1 MPTTLVV
8 PTKLLLKNIDF
19 SLRYGEILGIAGLMG
34 AGRTELVLSIWGAYD
49 GKVKGQILI
58 DGIPVRINS
67 PQDAI
72 SHGIGFVSEDRKRFG
87 LILDANLETNMTLAS
102 LNQMTQMG
110 IIDRNQA
117 FHQTSH
123 YVESMQIKSP
133 SLETAVK
140 KLSGGNQQK
149 MVLGKWLMTQ
159 PKILFLDEPT
169 RGIDV
174 GAKVEIHALINQLA
188 QQGVAIIIISSEL
201 PEILGVSSRI
211 IVLHEG
217 EITGRFTNQEVTQE
231 DILQCAAGRTLTKA
245 YTLVIIT
252 Q

>member
-8 PTKLLLKNIDF
+8 PTNLLLKNIDF

-72 SHGIGFVSEDRKRFG
+72 SRGIGFVSEDRKRFG

-149 MVLGKWLMTQ
+149 VVLGKWLMTQ
-159 PKILFLDEPT
+159 PKILFLDEP
-169 RGIDV
+169 
-174 GAKVEIHALINQLA
+174 
-188 QQGVAIIIISSEL
+188 VAIIIISSEL

-231 DILQCAAGRTLTKA
+231 DILQCASGRH
-245 YTLVIIT
+245 
-252 Q
+252 

>member
-8 PTKLLLKNIDF
+8 PTNLLLKNIDF

-72 SHGIGFVSEDRKRFG
+72 SRGIGFVSEDRKRFG

-102 LNQMTQMG
+102 LDQMTQMG

-159 PKILFLDEPT
+159 PKILFLDEP
-169 RGIDV
+169 
-174 GAKVEIHALINQLA
+174 
-188 QQGVAIIIISSEL
+188 VAIIIISSEL

-231 DILQCAAGRTLTKA
+231 DILQCASGRH
-245 YTLVIIT
+245 
-252 Q
+252 

>member
-1 MPTTLVV
+1 
-8 PTKLLLKNIDF
+8 LKNIDF

-72 SHGIGFVSEDRKRFG
+72 SRGIGFVSEDRKRFG

-102 LNQMTQMG
+102 LDQMTQMG

-133 SLETAVK
+133 SLETAAK

-149 MVLGKWLMTQ
+149 MVRGKWLMTQ
-159 PKILFLDEPT
+159 PKILFLDEP
-169 RGIDV
+169 
-174 GAKVEIHALINQLA
+174 
-188 QQGVAIIIISSEL
+188 VAIIIISSEL

-231 DILQCAAGRTLTKA
+231 DILQCASGRH
-245 YTLVIIT
+245 
-252 Q
+252 

>member
-1 MPTTLVV
+1 MPTMLVV
-8 PTKLLLKNIDF
+8 PTNLLLKNIDF

-72 SHGIGFVSEDRKRFG
+72 SRGIGFVSEDRKRFG

-102 LNQMTQMG
+102 LDQMTQMG

-149 MVLGKWLMTQ
+149 MVRGKWLMTQ
-159 PKILFLDEPT
+159 PKILFLDEP
-169 RGIDV
+169 
-174 GAKVEIHALINQLA
+174 
-188 QQGVAIIIISSEL
+188 VAIIITSSD
-201 PEILGVSSRI
+201 
-211 IVLHEG
+211 
-217 EITGRFTNQEVTQE
+217 VT
-231 DILQCAAGRTLTKA
+231 
-245 YTLVIIT
+245 
-252 Q
+252 

>member
-72 SHGIGFVSEDRKRFG
+72 SRGIGFVSEDRKRFG

-102 LNQMTQMG
+102 FDQMTQMG

-117 FHQTSH
+117 FHQTRH
-123 YVESMQIKSP
+123 YV
-133 SLETAVK
+133 
-140 KLSGGNQQK
+140 
-149 MVLGKWLMTQ
+149 
-159 PKILFLDEPT
+159 
-169 RGIDV
+169 
-174 GAKVEIHALINQLA
+174 
-188 QQGVAIIIISSEL
+188 
-201 PEILGVSSRI
+201 
-211 IVLHEG
+211 
-217 EITGRFTNQEVTQE
+217 
-231 DILQCAAGRTLTKA
+231 
-245 YTLVIIT
+245 
-252 Q
+252 